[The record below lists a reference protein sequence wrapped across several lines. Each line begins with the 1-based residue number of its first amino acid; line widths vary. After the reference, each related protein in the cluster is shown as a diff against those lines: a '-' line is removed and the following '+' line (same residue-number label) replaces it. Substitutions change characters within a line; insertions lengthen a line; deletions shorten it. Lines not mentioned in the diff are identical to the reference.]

1 MDRQQAQAAL
11 SSALAIAARLQRSLE
26 STQDSEMHG
35 EARVLRQQLLAL
47 QRSLANPEG
56 DAARSSGSPASLQQA
71 SLQQQNEA
79 LKQDIR
85 QLSRDLQSW
94 EQQYQALKA
103 ENARLQQQLQAR
115 DSSDPNARATEA
127 ERNRLIQVIRHLQL
141 ENESLQA
148 QSQPRQAG
156 VASAGSDRGALSQ
169 GRDGLYYTA
178 AGQGPF
184 CPNCWLAENRK
195 TVLSE
200 SGTAAIRVY
209 SCAQCQWQRRAFG

>member
-11 SSALAIAARLQRSLE
+11 SSALAITARLQRSLE
-26 STQDSEMHG
+26 LTQDSEMHG
-35 EARVLRQQLLAL
+35 EARALRQQLLAL

-56 DAARSSGSPASLQQA
+56 DAARSSGSPA

-94 EQQYQALKA
+94 EQQYQALKT

-127 ERNRLIQVIRHLQL
+127 ERNRLIQVIRHLQQ
-141 ENESLQA
+141 ENERLQA

-169 GRDGLYYTA
+169 GRDGVYKTRFA
-178 AGQGPF
+178 PIAGLPKIAKR
-184 CPNCWLAENRK
+184 C
-195 TVLSE
+195 
-200 SGTAAIRVY
+200 
-209 SCAQCQWQRRAFG
+209 

>member
-35 EARVLRQQLLAL
+35 EARALRQQLLAL

-56 DAARSSGSPASLQQA
+56 DAARSSGSPA

-127 ERNRLIQVIRHLQL
+127 ERNRLIQVIRHLQQ
-141 ENESLQA
+141 ENERLQA
-148 QSQPRQAG
+148 
-156 VASAGSDRGALSQ
+156 
-169 GRDGLYYTA
+169 
-178 AGQGPF
+178 
-184 CPNCWLAENRK
+184 
-195 TVLSE
+195 
-200 SGTAAIRVY
+200 
-209 SCAQCQWQRRAFG
+209 